1 VTSYDAIV
9 LVSFG
14 GPESPE
20 EVMPFLERVTRGRGV
35 PRDRLEAVSHH
46 YLALGGVSPIND
58 QNRALLAALRPA
70 LDRRGI
76 AAPLAWGNR
85 NSAPFISDTLQ
96 ALHDAGARRVL
107 AIVTAAY
114 ASYSG
119 CRQYREDLA
128 AALAEAGIDDMV
140 VDKVRLYYDHP
151 GFLEPFEDGIADALC
166 RLGESGV
173 PFEAVRLLFTT
184 HSVPLA
190 MAEASGPPG
199 ASRPGTG
206 GAYVAQHEAAA
217 RAVVDGVHRRGLAAP
232 PARLVYQSRSG
243 SPAVPWLEPD
253 INDALREA
261 SADGAS
267 VVVVVP
273 LGFVSDHVE
282 VLWDLDRE
290 AQETAAEV
298 GLRLVRVPTPG
309 THPAF
314 VDALASLVEE
324 RVRDVPAAE
333 RPAVA
338 GGPWPDRCPP
348 GCCANLRVARPAIAG
363 SDGGSAE
370 PARATA

>member
-1 VTSYDAIV
+1 MESRTNQEVFRIV
-9 LVSFG
+9 IEEGFG
-14 GPESPE
+14 KGN
-20 EVMPFLERVTRGRGV
+20 L
-35 PRDRLEAVSHH
+35 D
-46 YLALGGVSPIND
+46 
-58 QNRALLAALRPA
+58 A
-70 LDRRGI
+70 LDDCFPPEFQEHQYGLPSTLAGLKQVIASLRRGL
-76 AAPLAWGNR
+76 P
-85 NSAPFISDTLQ
+85 
-96 ALHDAGARRVL
+96 
-107 AIVTAAY
+107 
-114 ASYSG
+114 
-119 CRQYREDLA
+119 DLKHS
-128 AALAEAGIDDMV
+128 IDDMV

-151 GFLEPFEDGIADALC
+151 GFLEPFEGGIADALC
-166 RLGESGV
+166 QLGESGV

-282 VLWDLDRE
+282 VVWDLDRE

-363 SDGGSAE
+363 SDGGTAE